1 MTNRQSYEKLTEE
14 IAAFAA
20 ERDWD
25 QYHSPKN
32 LAMALSVEVSEIV
45 EIFQWLTTQESSTAE
60 NVDLLHLEEEIGDVM
75 IYLTMLCR
83 KFNLQPIVAARK
95 KMKKNIRKY
104 PATEVRGKSAKN
116 IKKDSKTTNSV

>member
-14 IAAFAA
+14 IGAFVA

-45 EIFQWLTTQESSTAE
+45 EIFQWVTTQESSMAE
-60 NVDLLHLEEEIGDVM
+60 KVDIHHLEEEIGDVM

-83 KFNLQPIVAARK
+83 KFNLHPFIAAQN
-95 KMKKNIRKY
+95 KMKKNIQKY
-104 PATEVRGKSAKN
+104 PAAEVRGKAAKDM
-116 IKKDSKTTNSV
+116 KKDNYEE

>member
-1 MTNRQSYEKLTEE
+1 MTNRQSYEKLMED
-14 IAAFAA
+14 IAAFVA

-45 EIFQWLTTQESSTAE
+45 EIFQWLTPQESTAVE
-60 NVDLLHLEEEIGDVM
+60 NIDITHLEEEIGDVM

-83 KFNLQPIVAARK
+83 KFNLHPITAARR
-95 KMKKNIRKY
+95 KMKKNNRKY
-104 PATEVRGKSAKN
+104 PAAEVLGKAAKD
-116 IKKDSKTTNSV
+116 IKKTIDR

>member
-1 MTNRQSYEKLTEE
+1 MTNRQSYEKLAEE

-20 ERDWD
+20 ERDWN

-45 EIFQWLTTQESSTAE
+45 EIFQWLTAQESSTAE

-83 KFNLQPIVAARK
+83 KFNLHPIVAARK

-104 PATEVRGKSAKN
+104 PAAEVRGKAAKD
-116 IKKDSKTTNSV
+116 IKRKIER